1 MTFEVIVLAAG
12 KGTRMQSR
20 EPKVMQDLAGRSLFS
35 HVMTTAAGLQPSH
48 IHVVHGHDD
57 GVLQRAVQQLSGV
70 NWVCQDQQLGTAHAV
85 LQALP
90 AVNPESD
97 VLVLYGDVPLIKQPT
112 LASLVAAVAGRNL
125 VVLTAHVPEPG
136 GYGRVVRGRDGSVAR
151 IVEERDANED
161 EKAICEINTGFIA
174 APATVLSRLLERIGN
189 ENDQGEY
196 YLTDAVGHAVES
208 GTPVLTHTTT
218 DIDEV
223 SGVNTAQQLARLE
236 RAYQA
241 RQAEELMRA
250 GLCLRD
256 PIRFDLRGTMEFG
269 TDCMID
275 VNVLLVGHVALGN
288 NVTIG
293 TNCTVVDSELGDGV
307 SVKPNSVIE
316 GARVGS
322 DCSIGPFARLRS
334 GTVLATG
341 ARVGNFV
348 ELKETRMGEGSKAN
362 HLAYVGDAEIGRNVN
377 IGAGVITCNYDGANK
392 HKTLIGDDAFIGS
405 DSQLV
410 APVEVGPGATV
421 GAGSTLTGNAPAG
434 KLTLSRSKQVT
445 RDNWQ
450 RPQKKD
456 QVK

>member
-1 MTFEVIVLAAG
+1 
-12 KGTRMQSR
+12 
-20 EPKVMQDLAGRSLFS
+20 
-35 HVMTTAAGLQPSH
+35 
-48 IHVVHGHDD
+48 VVHGHDE

-70 NWVCQDQQLGTAHAV
+70 NWVCQEQQLGTAHAV

-90 AVNPESD
+90 TVNPESD
-97 VLVLYGDVPLIKQPT
+97 VLVLYGDVPLIKQST

-125 VVLTAHVPEPG
+125 VVLTAQVPDPS

-151 IVEERDANED
+151 IVEERDADED
-161 EKAICEINTGFIA
+161 EKAICEVNTGFIA

-196 YLTDAVGHAVES
+196 YLTDAVSLAVES
-208 GTPVLTHTTT
+208 GTPVLTQTTT

-223 SGVNTAQQLARLE
+223 SGVNTPQQLARLE
-236 RAYQA
+236 RGYQA
-241 RQAEELMRA
+241 RQAEELMHE

-256 PIRFDLRGTMEFG
+256 PTRFDLRGTMEFG

-275 VNVLLVGHVALGN
+275 VNVLLVGHVVLGN
-288 NVTIG
+288 DVTIG
-293 TNCTVVDSELGDGV
+293 ANCTVLDSELGDGV
-307 SVKPNSVIE
+307 TVNPNSVIE
-316 GARVGS
+316 GAKVGS

-334 GTVLATG
+334 GTELAAR

-362 HLAYVGDAEIGRNVN
+362 HLAYVGDAEVGRNVN

-410 APVEVGPGATV
+410 APVEIGPGATI

-456 QVK
+456 RVK

>member
-57 GVLQRAVQQLSGV
+57 GVLQRVVQQLSGV

-275 VNVLLVGHVALGN
+275 VNVLLVGHVVLGN

>member
-1 MTFEVIVLAAG
+1 MSFQAVVLAAG

-57 GVLQRAVQQLSGV
+57 GVLQRAVQQLSGA

-275 VNVLLVGHVALGN
+275 VNVLLVGHVVLGN

-334 GTVLATG
+334 GTVLAKG

>member
-57 GVLQRAVQQLSGV
+57 GVLQRVVQQLSGV

-136 GYGRVVRGRDGSVAR
+136 GYGRVVRGRDGAVAR

-456 QVK
+456 RVK

>member
-57 GVLQRAVQQLSGV
+57 GVLQRVVQQLSGV

-90 AVNPESD
+90 AVNPKSD

-275 VNVLLVGHVALGN
+275 VNVLLVGHVVLGN

-334 GTVLATG
+334 GTVLAKG

>member
-20 EPKVMQDLAGRSLFS
+20 EPKVMQDLAGKSLFS
-35 HVMTTAAGLQPSH
+35 HVMTTAAELQARR
-48 IHVVHGHDD
+48 IHVVHGHNKD
-57 GVLQRAVQQLSGV
+57 VLQDTVQQLTGV
-70 NWVCQDQQLGTAHAV
+70 NWICQDRQLGTAHAV

-90 AVNPESD
+90 TVSPESD
-97 VLVLYGDVPLIKQPT
+97 VLVLYGDVPLIKQST

-125 VVLTAHVPEPG
+125 VVLTAQVPDPS

-151 IVEERDANED
+151 IVEERDADED
-161 EKAICEINTGFIA
+161 EKAICEVNTGFIA

-196 YLTDAVGHAVES
+196 YLTDAVSLAVES
-208 GTPVLTHTTT
+208 GTPVLTQTTT

-223 SGVNTAQQLARLE
+223 SGVNTPQQLARLE
-236 RAYQA
+236 RGYQA
-241 RQAEELMRA
+241 RQAEELMHE

-256 PIRFDLRGTMEFG
+256 PTRFDLRGTMEFG

-275 VNVLLVGHVALGN
+275 VNVLLVGHVVLGN
-288 NVTIG
+288 DVTIG
-293 TNCTVVDSELGDGV
+293 ANCTVLDSELGDGV
-307 SVKPNSVIE
+307 TVNPNSVIE
-316 GARVGS
+316 GAKVGS

-334 GTVLATG
+334 GTELAAR

-362 HLAYVGDAEIGRNVN
+362 HLAYVGDAEVGRNVN

-410 APVEVGPGATV
+410 APVEIGPGATI

-456 QVK
+456 